1 MAYNIWISL
10 QAKDIFKLLQ
20 NNEPE
25 LYQQIQD
32 KLEFLFIERENFIT
46 GAPSKNEVF
55 IFKTWKVYYRVWHK
69 LQSIEVVKIVELP

>member
-10 QAKDIFKLLQ
+10 QAKDILKLLQ

-32 KLEFLFIERENFIT
+32 KLEFLSIERENFIT
-46 GAPSKNEVF
+46 GALSKNEG
-55 IFKTWKVYYRVWHK
+55 
-69 LQSIEVVKIVELP
+69 